1 MTIPP
6 RASLLAASL
15 LAASLVA
22 LAGPLAAQ
30 QPAEAVPVEEAVL
43 GASTIRLHLHPFLA
57 PDEVALLRLV
67 LTNEQALAIFVPQA
81 DGATGGHAALAAAP
95 AEGVV
100 RAGQPVASAIALAG
114 LPDAVA
120 ADEAARAACDAAR
133 DPAGAACVT
142 VLSVAPAP

>member
-1 MTIPP
+1 MTMPP
-6 RASLLAASL
+6 RASLLAVSL
-15 LAASLVA
+15 LALAGP

-30 QPAEAVPVEEAVL
+30 TPAEAVPVEGAVL

-57 PDEVALLRLV
+57 PDELAMLRLV
-67 LTNEQALAIFVPQA
+67 LTNEQALAIFVPQT

-114 LPDAVA
+114 LPDALA

-142 VLSVAPAP
+142 VLSIAPAP